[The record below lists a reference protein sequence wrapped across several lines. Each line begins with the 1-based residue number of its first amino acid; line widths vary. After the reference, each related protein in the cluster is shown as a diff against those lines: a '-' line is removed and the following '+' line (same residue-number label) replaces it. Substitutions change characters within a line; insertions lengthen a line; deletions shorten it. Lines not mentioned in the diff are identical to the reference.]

1 MEFQDLPERFFSV
14 TPIFA
19 VQGGTTYAEPI
30 SNMLVVTCLLICL
43 YLFSP
48 FTGDSRSALVITWLA
63 LTFTALLAIVVKREN
78 LLIVPVMFV
87 IGTALKTDTESRDA
101 PKARLPRLAAL
112 VTMFICIAFALN
124 QLRLLT
130 IIRRE
135 EG

>member
-135 EG
+135 DA